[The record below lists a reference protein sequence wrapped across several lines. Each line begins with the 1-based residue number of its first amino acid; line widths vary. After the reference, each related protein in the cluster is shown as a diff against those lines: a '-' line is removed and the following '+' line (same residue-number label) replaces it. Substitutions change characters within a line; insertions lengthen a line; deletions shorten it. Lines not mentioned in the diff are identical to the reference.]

1 MRSTNQSQGVVMKK
15 SSKWIT
21 GTAISAGAFALILG
35 SVGVAQAHNSQGGSS
50 QGEGKRGGMQS
61 SLIAEGTITQAQAD
75 AVRTAMQSA
84 HEVAEAAALTQLVKG
99 GTLTQAQADALA
111 AVESKGGKGALVA
124 DGTITQVQLMA
135 LREAM
140 QAAQETTRTKVLQ
153 GLVADG
159 TLTQSQ
165 SDAMAAA
172 KAQGGKGMKGQGMKG
187 QGMKGQDMK
196 GQGRQA

>member
-1 MRSTNQSQGVVMKK
+1 MKR

-21 GTAISAGAFALILG
+21 GAAISAGAFALILG
-35 SVGVAQAHNSQGGSS
+35 SVGVAQAHNQNGGMS
-50 QGEGKRGGMQS
+50 QGEGKRGGGQS
-61 SLIAEGTITQAQAD
+61 SLIAAGTITQAQAD

-84 HEVAEAAALTQLVKG
+84 HAAAGAAALTQLVKD

-111 AVESKGGKGALVA
+111 AVDSKGGKGALIA
-124 DGTITQVQLMA
+124 DGTVTRVQLMA

-165 SDAMAAA
+165 SDAMVEARG
-172 KAQGGKGMKGQGMKG
+172 QGGKGMKGQG
-187 QGMKGQDMK
+187 
-196 GQGRQA
+196 RQA

>member
-1 MRSTNQSQGVVMKK
+1 MQK

-21 GTAISAGAFALILG
+21 GAALGAGTLALILG
-35 SVGVAQAHNSQGGSS
+35 SVGVAQAHNANGGSS
-50 QGEGKRGGMQS
+50 QGEGKRGGPHS
-61 SLIAEGTITQAQAD
+61 SLITEGTITQAQAD
-75 AVRTAMQSA
+75 AVRTAMQASHA
-84 HEVAEAAALTQLVKG
+84 AAEAAALTQLVKD
-99 GTLTQAQADALA
+99 GTFTQAQADALA
-111 AVESKGGKGALVA
+111 AVESKGGKGALIA
-124 DGTITQVQLMA
+124 DGTVTRVQLQA

-172 KAQGGKGMKGQGMKG
+172 KAQGGMGMKGHGGKGMKGQG
-187 QGMKGQDMK
+187 
-196 GQGRQA
+196 RNA